1 MSVHEPPASNGPAYR
16 CTIARA
22 ANSAVIRLTLH
33 GDMDVHALAACT
45 AQALADARR
54 DGCNTLLMDARA
66 MRALL
71 TPADIYW
78 LPARFEELGFEPRH
92 RLAVLYSSR
101 TAEPM
106 DVLLAENVFINRGHC
121 VRAFA
126 DEDRALA
133 WLAARDAH

>member
-1 MSVHEPPASNGPAYR
+1 MSERERSACNGPACA

-22 ANSAVIRLTLH
+22 AASPLLRLTLR
-33 GDMDVHALAACT
+33 GDMDVDALAACT
-45 AQALADARR
+45 GEALADAGC
-54 DGCNTLLMDARA
+54 DGCNALLVDARA

-78 LPARFEELGFEPRH
+78 LPARFEELGLEPRH
-92 RLAVLYSSR
+92 RVALLYSSR
-101 TAEPM
+101 TAAPM
-106 DVLLAENVFINRGHC
+106 DVLLAENVFANRGHS

-133 WLAARDAH
+133 WLAGRDAD